1 MSPKK
6 ACRRPANLSEAHLLF
21 FPELAAEFISKPQN
35 QEVVEGQAAEFT
47 CSVSKETYEVKWFRG
62 DKELET
68 GDKFT
73 IVSEGK
79 RRVLTVKNCELKD
92 EGGYVAH
99 IGTIKASANLV
110 VTGKSFSQFVDLV
123 SSEHLLMSPVDDH
136 RKTEDHHT
144 D

>member
-1 MSPKK
+1 M
-6 ACRRPANLSEAHLLF
+6 
-21 FPELAAEFISKPQN
+21 
-35 QEVVEGQAAEFT
+35 EGQAAEFT

-62 DKELET
+62 NKELET

-99 IGTIKASANLV
+99 IGTIKASADLL
-110 VTGKSFSQFVDLV
+110 VTGKSLSVCGPGEFRASTYV
-123 SSEHLLMSPVDDH
+123 SC
-136 RKTEDHHT
+136 
-144 D
+144 

>member
-1 MSPKK
+1 M
-6 ACRRPANLSEAHLLF
+6 
-21 FPELAAEFISKPQN
+21 
-35 QEVVEGQAAEFT
+35 EGQAAEFT

-62 DKELET
+62 DKELEP

-99 IGTIKASANLV
+99 IGSIKASADLV
-110 VTGKSFSQFVDLV
+110 VTGKRLSQFLDLV
-123 SSEHLLMSPVDDH
+123 SSEHPLKSPVDH
-136 RKTEDHHT
+136 RKTEDPHT